1 MITAICAKA
10 KTIDQLEKAV
20 GKEVIDL
27 IEYNIN
33 EAIVNGE
40 MEVTVT
46 LPASASSVKI
56 AKTVA
61 LCDMIG
67 YQVTRVTYNILRLS
81 WGGYR

>member
-27 IEYNIN
+27 IEYRIN
-33 EAIVNGE
+33 EAIKAGE
-40 MEVTVT
+40 IETAVK
-46 LPASASSVKI
+46 LPVVVDVDKLMI
-56 AKTVA
+56 
-61 LCDMIG
+61 LCEMIG
-67 YQVTRVTYNILRLS
+67 YQVELQAGGVLRLS